1 MERRNAR
8 FKLKSEETIVSIKTE
23 KGWDIRMPQP
33 LNVYLFLITLNI
45 LLLRFK
51 KIKTLS
57 PILRDE
63 CNYVLLFPTAISGG
77 PFLNSSVKS
86 A

>member
-1 MERRNAR
+1 MERRNVR

-23 KGWDIRMPQP
+23 KGWDMRMPQP

-63 CNYVLLFPTAISGG
+63 CNYVLLFPTTISGG